1 MFTLKRGATSGRN
14 VTSEQKERAPRI
26 KGNMPNLKLTQKRSV
41 AKLEAMEDMNPML
54 DTIDEAASNEQRR
67 YCYIVATIR
76 EGYTNCLELWDVKS
90 GKQVGSIDTK
100 HNADVTALLR
110 NKDGKVITGS
120 KDHGVNIF
128 S

>member
-76 EGYTNCLELWDVKS
+76 AGDNNIVNQPFQRSQHIEAESCGLHPGAGQQLE
-90 GKQVGSIDTK
+90 
-100 HNADVTALLR
+100 
-110 NKDGKVITGS
+110 
-120 KDHGVNIF
+120 IF
-128 S
+128 